1 MEAHTHPPGV
11 RAAKL
16 AGIKQHIARNLTDP
30 GLNVSQVSRR
40 FGISERYVRQL
51 FAGEG
56 TSFSDYVNGERLA
69 YVHSCL
75 TDRRQLLRRI
85 ADIAFE
91 VGFNEPSTFYRQFRL
106 RYGMTPTEVRAL
118 TEKAGN
124 G

>member
-1 MEAHTHPPGV
+1 
-11 RAAKL
+11 
-16 AGIKQHIARNLTDP
+16 
-30 GLNVSQVSRR
+30 

-69 YVHSCL
+69 YGHSCL

-118 TEKAGN
+118 TEGR
-124 G
+124 